1 MSPDTNQITGQQ
13 DGLSRRHFLLGVGVV
28 AVGTAAGVSWMPQI
42 LAGTDRATSEFQP
55 HAFLRIGSDGTI
67 TVIIGKS
74 EMGQG
79 VYTGL
84 PMVLAEELDV
94 DPQRLK
100 VEFAGVDPAFNHPFL
115 PAQFTGGSMSTNT
128 TYQSLREVG
137 ATARAMLITAAAE
150 RWQVPADQLR
160 TDDGFV
166 FDQGGRKLAYGALAE
181 IAATLPV
188 PDKAT
193 IALKDPSSFRY
204 IGKPQPRLDGRA
216 KVTGSATFGI
226 DVMRPDMLTAV
237 VARPPVFGAQLKAF
251 DASDALQVPGV
262 HSVKA
267 VPSGVA
273 VLAEHTWAA
282 LKGRERLRVE
292 WDLGDHASTSTDSL
306 RTEWRSL
313 LTKPGLLG
321 DNRGDARSVW
331 SRASQRI
338 DVEYE
343 LPYLA
348 HACMEPLNAVAE
360 VRDDGCDL
368 WLGTQNQSQ
377 DAQLVA
383 AALSLPAQ
391 AVKIH
396 TQFLGGGFG
405 RRASGT
411 SDFAVEAAQ
420 VAQGVGRPVKT
431 VWTREDDTR
440 GGYYRP
446 FSLSRVRAC
455 VGADG
460 LPTAFHYVTASKP
473 VLANTAMG
481 KFAVTPT
488 GVDPSTMEGIHDM
501 PYAMPNLR
509 IEIHNTTEA
518 TPILWWRAVGHSI
531 NGFVLNSAI
540 DELAALAGR
549 DPYEY
554 RQALL
559 AERPRHL
566 AVLDRAAREAGWGQP
581 LPSGHHHGI
590 ALHESFGSIVAQV
603 AEISL
608 IDGKLRVERVVC
620 AVDCGLAVNPDQVV
634 AQMQSGII
642 YGLSAALYGE
652 ITLEGGAP
660 VQGNFDRYP
669 VLRQAESPVI
679 DVFIINSGAAMGGI
693 GEPGT
698 PPIAAAVCNALYTA
712 NGQRIRR
719 LPIMPMLS

>member
-1 MSPDTNQITGQQ
+1 MSSDGHQ
-13 DGLSRRHFLLGVGVV
+13 DPVSRRHFLLGVGVV
-28 AVGTAAGVSWMPQI
+28 AVGTAAGVSWMPHI
-42 LAGTDRATSEFQP
+42 LAGTTATETNFQP
-55 HAFLRIGSDGTI
+55 HAFLRIRSDGHVTI
-67 TVIIGKS
+67 IIGKS

-79 VYTGL
+79 IYTGL
-84 PMVLAEELDV
+84 PMVLAEELDI
-94 DPQRLK
+94 DPKRLT

-137 ATARAMLITAAAE
+137 ATARAMLITAAAQ
-150 RWQVPADQLR
+150 RWQLPVEQLR

-166 FDQGGRKLAYGALAE
+166 LDQAGRKLAYGALAE
-181 IAATLPV
+181 AAATLPL
-188 PDKAT
+188 PDKASLT
-193 IALKDPSSFRY
+193 LKDPTAFRY
-204 IGKPQPRLDGRA
+204 IGKSQPRLDGRA

-226 DVMRPDMLTAV
+226 DVIRPQMLIAV
-237 VARPPVFGAQLKAF
+237 VARAPVFGGQLKSF
-251 DASDALQVPGV
+251 DGSRALQVPGV

-273 VLAEHTWAA
+273 VLAENTWAA
-282 LKGRERLRVE
+282 LKGREQLQLD
-292 WDLGDHASTSTDSL
+292 WDLGAHSSISSESL
-306 RTEWRSL
+306 RQEWRGL
-313 LTKPGLLG
+313 LTKPGLIG
-321 DNRGDARSVW
+321 DNRGDARTAF
-331 SRASQRI
+331 SRASQKI

-360 VRDDGCDL
+360 VRDQDCEL
-368 WLGTQNQSQ
+368 WLGTQSQSQ

-383 AALSLPAQ
+383 AALGLSPQ
-391 AVKIH
+391 SVKIH

-420 VAQGVGRPVKT
+420 VAQGVGRPVK
-431 VWTREDDTR
+431 VLWTREDDTR

-446 FSLSRVRAC
+446 FSMSRIRASL
-455 VGADG
+455 GANG
-460 LPTAFHYVTASKP
+460 LPNAFHYVTASKP

-481 KFAVTPT
+481 KFAVNAN

-540 DELAALAGR
+540 DELASLAGR

-554 RQALL
+554 RRDLL
-559 AERPRHL
+559 ADRPRHL
-566 AVLDRAAREAGWGQP
+566 AVLDRAAKEAGWGQV
-581 LPSGHHHGI
+581 LPAGRHQGI

-608 IDGKLRVERVVC
+608 TDGKLQVQRVVC

-669 VLRQAESPVI
+669 VLRQAESPAI
-679 DVFIINSGAAMGGI
+679 DVFILNSGAAMGGI

-698 PPIAAAVCNALYTA
+698 PPIAAAVCNALYSA

-719 LPIMPMLS
+719 LPILPVPA

>member
-1 MSPDTNQITGQQ
+1 MQ
-13 DGLSRRHFLLGVGVV
+13 
-28 AVGTAAGVSWMPQI
+28 
-42 LAGTDRATSEFQP
+42 
-55 HAFLRIGSDGTI
+55 
-67 TVIIGKS
+67 
-74 EMGQG
+74 
-79 VYTGL
+79 
-84 PMVLAEELDV
+84 
-94 DPQRLK
+94 
-100 VEFAGVDPAFNHPFL
+100 
-115 PAQFTGGSMSTNT
+115 
-128 TYQSLREVG
+128 
-137 ATARAMLITAAAE
+137 
-150 RWQVPADQLR
+150 
-160 TDDGFV
+160 
-166 FDQGGRKLAYGALAE
+166 
-181 IAATLPV
+181 PV
-188 PDKAT
+188 PDKASV
-193 IALKDPSSFRY
+193 ALKDPIAFRY

-216 KVTGSATFGI
+216 KVTGTATFGI
-226 DVMRPDMLTAV
+226 DVMRPQMLTAV
-237 VARPPVFGAQLKAF
+237 VARPPVFGAQLKNF
-251 DASDALQVPGV
+251 DATEALQVPGV
-262 HSVKA
+262 YSVKT

-282 LKGRERLRVE
+282 LQGRERLKLE
-292 WDLGDHASTSTDSL
+292 WDLGPFASTSTESL
-306 RTEWRSL
+306 RKEWRTL
-313 LTKPGLLG
+313 LAKPGLVG
-321 DNRGDARSVW
+321 DNRGDARSAW
-331 SRASQRI
+331 ARASQKI

-360 VRDDGCDL
+360 VTDDRCEL
-368 WLGTQNQSQ
+368 WMGTQSQSQ
-377 DAQLVA
+377 DAQMVA
-383 AALSLPAQ
+383 AALGLPPT

-411 SDFAVEAAQ
+411 SDFALEAAY
-420 VAQGVGRPVKT
+420 VAQGVGRPVKV

-446 FSLSRVRAC
+446 FSLSRVRASI
-455 VGADG
+455 GADG
-460 LPTAFHYVTASKP
+460 LPNAFHYVTASKP
-473 VLANTAMG
+473 VLANTTMG
-481 KFAVTPT
+481 EFAVGAN

-540 DELAALAGR
+540 DELAAIAGR
-549 DPYEY
+549 DPYDY
-554 RQALL
+554 RRALL

-566 AVLDRAAREAGWGQP
+566 AVLDRAAQEAGWNQAPPAGRYR
-581 LPSGHHHGI
+581 GI

-608 IDGKLRVERVVC
+608 TDGKLQVERVVC
-620 AVDCGLAVNPDQVV
+620 AVDCGFAVNPDQVV

-669 VLRQAESPVI
+669 VLRQADSPVI
-679 DVFIINSGAAMGGI
+679 DVFILNSGAAMGGI

-698 PPIAAAVCNALYTA
+698 PPIAAAVCNALYAA

-719 LPIMPMLS
+719 LPIMPTPA